1 LCGIISP
8 AFFRGEAMRKNVLVT
23 LNLPKEPLDRLGGE
37 CEVDFHSEDRPM
49 ERKAFLERLP
59 GKEGLLPS
67 ITDAVDAEAMDRAPG
82 LRMIANFG
90 VGFNNIDVA
99 AATARGIPV
108 SNTPGV
114 LTDATADVAFALI
127 LAVNRRVVEGDRMV
141 REGRFRFWAPFLFL
155 GSEVSGKTLG
165 IVGMGRIGQAVAR
178 RARGF
183 GMPVLY
189 NNRSRL
195 GREEEAALGA
205 SFRSLPDLLAEADI
219 VSLHVPLT
227 PETRHLIDREVLG
240 RMKPSAVLINTSRGP
255 VVDEKALV
263 DALRA
268 GTIAAAGLDVY
279 EEEPRLAAG
288 LAELDNTVLLPHVGS
303 ATWETRMKMADLA
316 VTNLLAGL
324 RGERP
329 PNLVNPEVW
338 K

>member
-1 LCGIISP
+1 
-8 AFFRGEAMRKNVLVT
+8 MRKNVLVT
-23 LNLPKEPLDRLGGE
+23 LNLPKELLDRLGVE

-49 ERKAFLERLP
+49 ERRDFLERLD

-67 ITDAVDAEAMDRAPG
+67 ITDMVDEEAMDRAPG

-127 LAVNRRVVEGDRMV
+127 LAANRRVVEGDRMV

-189 NNRSRL
+189 NNRNRL
-195 GREEEAALGA
+195 SPMEEEALGA
-205 SFRSLPDLLAEADI
+205 SLRSLPDLLAEADI

-227 PETRHLIDREVLG
+227 PETRHLIDREALG

-263 DALRA
+263 EALRA
-268 GTIAAAGLDVY
+268 GTIGGAGLDVY
-279 EEEPRLAAG
+279 EEEPRLAPG
-288 LAELDNTVLLPHVGS
+288 LAELDNAVLLPHVGS

-324 RGERP
+324 RGDRP

>member
-1 LCGIISP
+1 
-8 AFFRGEAMRKNVLVT
+8 MKKNVLVT
-23 LNLPKEPLDRLGGE
+23 LNLPKELLDRLGVE
-37 CEVDFHSEDRPM
+37 CEVDFHAEDRPM
-49 ERKAFLERLP
+49 ERKDFLERIA
-59 GKEGLLPS
+59 GKDGLLPS

-90 VGFNNIDVA
+90 VGYNNIDVA

-127 LAVNRRVVEGDRMV
+127 LAANRRVVEGDRMV

-189 NNRSRL
+189 NNRNRL
-195 GREEEAALGA
+195 SPMEEEALGA
-205 SFRSLPDLLAEADI
+205 SLRSLPDLLAEADI

-227 PETRHLIDREVLG
+227 PETRHLIDREALG

-263 DALRA
+263 EALRA
-268 GTIAAAGLDVY
+268 GTIGGAGLDVY
-279 EEEPRLAAG
+279 EEEPRLAPG
-288 LAELDNTVLLPHVGS
+288 LAELNNAVLLPHVGS

-324 RGERP
+324 RGDRP
-329 PNLVNPEVW
+329 PNLVNPEVR

>member
-1 LCGIISP
+1 
-8 AFFRGEAMRKNVLVT
+8 MKRKVLVT
-23 LNLPKEPLDRLGGE
+23 LNLTKDCLDRLAGE
-37 CEVDFHSEDRPM
+37 CEIDVNAHDRPM
-49 ERKAFLERLP
+49 DRNVFLERIA
-59 GKEGLLPS
+59 GKDGLLPS
-67 ITDAVDAEAMDRAPG
+67 ITDKVDAEAMERAPS
-82 LRMIANFG
+82 LKMIANFG
-90 VGFNNIDVA
+90 VGFNNIDVT

-141 REGRFRFWAPFLFL
+141 REGRFLFWAPFHFL
-155 GSEVSGKTLG
+155 GSEVSGKVLG

-183 GMPVLY
+183 DMPILY
-189 NNRSRL
+189 SGRTRL
-195 GREEEAALGA
+195 APADEAALGA
-205 SFRSLPDLLAEADI
+205 SFRPFPDLLAEADI

-227 PETRHLIDREVLG
+227 PETHHLIDREALG
-240 RMKPSAVLINTSRGP
+240 RMKPSAVLINTARGP

-263 DALRA
+263 AAIRA
-268 GTIAAAGLDVY
+268 GTIAGAGLDVY
-279 EEEPRLAAG
+279 EDEPCLAPG
-288 LAELDNTVLLPHVGS
+288 LVELENVVLLPHVGS
-303 ATWETRMKMADLA
+303 GTWETRTKMADMA

>member
-1 LCGIISP
+1 MKK
-8 AFFRGEAMRKNVLVT
+8 RVLVT
-23 LNLPKEPLDRLGGE
+23 LNLPKELLDRLADGY
-37 CEVDFHSEDRPM
+37 EVDFHAQDRPM
-49 ERKAFLERLP
+49 ERKDFLERLA

-114 LTDATADVAFALI
+114 LTEATADVAFALI
-127 LAVNRRVVEGDRMV
+127 LARSRRVVEGDRMV

-189 NNRSRL
+189 HNRTRL
-195 GREEEAALGA
+195 NTGEEAALGA
-205 SFRSLPDLLAEADI
+205 SFRSLPELLAEADI

-227 PETRHLIDREVLG
+227 PETRHLINRETLG
-240 RMKPSAVLINTSRGP
+240 RMKPSAILINTARGP

-263 DALRA
+263 EALRE
-268 GTIAAAGLDVY
+268 GTIAGAGLDVC
-279 EEEPRLAAG
+279 EDEPRLAPG
-288 LAELDNTVLLPHVGS
+288 LADLENVVLLPHVGS
-303 ATWETRMKMADLA
+303 ATRETRMKMADLA

-324 RGERP
+324 RGDRP

>member
-1 LCGIISP
+1 
-8 AFFRGEAMRKNVLVT
+8 MKKKVLVT
-23 LNLPKEPLDRLGGE
+23 LNLPKELLDRLGGE
-37 CEVDFHSEDRPM
+37 CEADFHAEDRPM
-49 ERKAFLERLP
+49 ERKDFLERIV

-99 AATARGIPV
+99 AATARGIAV

-141 REGRFRFWAPFLFL
+141 REGRFRYWAPFLFL

-189 NNRSRL
+189 SGRTRL
-195 GREEEAALGA
+195 NPAEEEALGA

-227 PETRHLIDREVLG
+227 QETRHLINREALG
-240 RMKPSAVLINTSRGP
+240 CMKPSAVLINTSRGP

-263 DALRA
+263 NALRA
-268 GTIAAAGLDVY
+268 GTIGGAGLDVY
-279 EEEPRLAAG
+279 EDEPRLAPG
-288 LAELDNTVLLPHVGS
+288 LAELDNAVLLPHVGS

>member
-1 LCGIISP
+1 
-8 AFFRGEAMRKNVLVT
+8 MRKNVLVT
-23 LNLPKEPLDRLGGE
+23 LNLPKELLDRLGVE

-49 ERKAFLERLP
+49 ERRDFLERLD

-67 ITDAVDAEAMDRAPG
+67 ITDMVDAEAMDRAPG

-127 LAVNRRVVEGDRMV
+127 LAANRRVVEGDRMV

-189 NNRSRL
+189 NNRNRL
-195 GREEEAALGA
+195 SPMEEEALGA
-205 SFRSLPDLLAEADI
+205 SLRSLPDLLAEADI

-227 PETRHLIDREVLG
+227 PETRHLIDREALG

-263 DALRA
+263 EALRA
-268 GTIAAAGLDVY
+268 GTIGGAGLDVY
-279 EEEPRLAAG
+279 EEEPRLAPG
-288 LAELDNTVLLPHVGS
+288 LAELDNAVLLPHVGS

-324 RGERP
+324 RGDRP